1 METVSGL
8 HQHVSLAN
16 HLLLTG
22 NETIVVVDD
31 DPAIR
36 EPLLAYFE
44 TQGFSVCGANN
55 ASELLQVLE
64 THNVALILL
73 DIGLPDSDGIALLPK
88 LVNTYPDTAIVMLT
102 GVADLH
108 VAMECIRNG
117 ADDYL
122 TKPAELNEILFV
134 VKKVLEKRRLIFEN
148 RKYQEDLEKAHF
160 RIHLLH
166 QLALKM
172 NTAYLNTVELDG
184 VLRAILVGITA
195 NEGMRFNRA
204 FLAMFDETG
213 KILQGR
219 MAIGPDGPAEAAHI
233 WTQIQEKDL
242 SFLDLVKNFRDS
254 SLDSQTSVNRII
266 TSLRIHVSNTQNI
279 LIKAALERRSV
290 RITKENGCLPMP
302 VERRNLRRETTGG
315 RVYNGGDRRGVLAN
329 EGWNLP
335 PPHEIIELLG
345 EDQFVVVP
353 LFSPSRS
360 FGVIIADNFVTRR
373 EITES
378 HVSALELFASQ
389 ASLALEHSH
398 HYMEMNKKIGELE
411 VLNEELNKNKDLL
424 VEAERYAALG
434 HMAAQLVHA
443 IRNPITS
450 IGGVARILSKK
461 TVDPEWNKYLNVME
475 KETARLESTL
485 EDLFDFVTQPP
496 FEMEK
501 APLYPIIEKSVMLV
515 QNIMQKLSISW
526 EYDFPQP
533 EPLVNMDI
541 RQMRQVMLHLVRN
554 AIDAMPEGGVLSVV
568 VRSADGHVVVSI
580 MDTGVGINEANLE
593 RAKDPFFT
601 TKTYGTGMGLAMVE
615 RVIKGH
621 SGGFVL
627 RRRSGGGTEARITLS
642 LADQQV

>member
-16 HLLLTG
+16 HLLLSG
-22 NETIVVVDD
+22 DEAIALVDD

-36 EPLLAYFE
+36 EPLQAYFE
-44 TQGFSVCGANN
+44 MQGLSICGANN
-55 ASELLQVLE
+55 ASELFHILE
-64 THNVALILL
+64 TRNIALILL
-73 DIGLPDSDGIALLPK
+73 DIGLPDGDGISLLPK
-88 LVNTYPDTAIVMLT
+88 LVNGYPNTAIVMLT

-122 TKPAELNEILFV
+122 SKPVEFNEILFV

-184 VLRAILVGITA
+184 ILRAILVGITA

-213 KILQGR
+213 KILEGR
-219 MAIGPDGPAEAAHI
+219 MAIGPDGPSEAAHI
-233 WTQIQEKDL
+233 WAQIQEKDL
-242 SFLDLVKNFRDS
+242 SLLDLVKNFRES
-254 SLDSQTSVNRII
+254 SLDSDTSVNRII
-266 TSLRIHVSNTQNI
+266 KALRIHVSNSQNI

-290 RITKENGCLPMP
+290 RINRENGCMPMP
-302 VERRNLRRETTGG
+302 IERRNFRRDAVEGK
-315 RVYNGGDRRGVLAN
+315 VFNGADRRFSSAN
-329 EGWNLP
+329 NGWSLP
-335 PPHEIIELLG
+335 PPHELIELLG
-345 EDQFVVVP
+345 EDHFVVVP
-353 LFSPSRS
+353 LFSPSHS
-360 FGVIIADNFVTRR
+360 FGVLIADNYVTRQ
-373 EITES
+373 EITEA

-411 VLNEELNKNKDLL
+411 VLNDELNRNKDLL

-450 IGGVARILSKK
+450 IGGVARILAKK
-461 TVDPEWNKYLNVME
+461 TIDPEWIKYLNVME

-485 EDLFDFVTQPP
+485 EDLFDFVTQPA
-496 FEMEK
+496 FQKEK
-501 APLYPIIEKSVMLV
+501 AELYPIIEKSVMLV
-515 QNIMQKLSISW
+515 QNIMQKIGISW
-526 EYDFPQP
+526 EFDFPEQ
-533 EPLVNMDI
+533 EPLVYMDI
-541 RQMRQVMLHLVRN
+541 RQMRQVILHLVRN
-554 AIDAMPEGGVLSVV
+554 AIDAMPEGGVLSLV
-568 VRSADGHVVVSI
+568 VRVEESQVVISV
-580 MDTGVGINEANLE
+580 MDTGIGINEANLE

-615 RVIKGH
+615 RVLKGH
-621 SGGFVL
+621 SGSFALL
-627 RRRSGGGTEARITLS
+627 RRTGGGTEARITMPLS
-642 LADQQV
+642 DHPA